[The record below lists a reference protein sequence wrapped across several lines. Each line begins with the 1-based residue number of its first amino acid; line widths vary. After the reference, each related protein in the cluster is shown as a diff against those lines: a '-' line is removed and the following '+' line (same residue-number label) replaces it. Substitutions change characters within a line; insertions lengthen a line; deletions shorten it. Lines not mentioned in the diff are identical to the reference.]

1 MIMMTFPHL
10 PLFDAL
16 RAELVYGGQLGLGFR
31 VNKHFAF
38 EGTK

>member
-16 RAELVYGGQLGLGFR
+16 RAELVYGGQFKKTWR
-31 VNKHFAF
+31 RSQIYVK
-38 EGTK
+38 